1 MAVVR
6 LLRHQTSSL
15 IMFALLAGLVAVL
28 VFSPTT
34 VRDVFVNLFHVVTG
48 H

>member
-1 MAVVR
+1 MAVLR

-15 IMFALLAGLVAVL
+15 IMFALIAGVVAVL
-28 VFSPTT
+28 VFAPSV
-34 VRDVFVNLFHVVTG
+34 VRDVFVTLFHVVTG

>member
-15 IMFALLAGLVAVL
+15 IMFALIAGVVAVL
-28 VFSPTT
+28 VFSPST
-34 VRDVFVNLFHVVTG
+34 VRDVFVELFHVVTG